1 MNVCFLFLGIL
12 LASTKRSPIEIV
24 EAIKDFNSKLNSI
37 ELVQHLIQYIPNENE
52 VNLLRKINE

>member
-1 MNVCFLFLGIL
+1 MMNVCFLFLGIL

-52 VNLLRKINE
+52 VNL